1 MSDLYMRLAV
11 RVVELKESFRSQKGQ
26 GMVEYGLILVLVS
39 LVVVVA
45 LGLVGGQLN
54 TTFNSVVTKLTNA

>member
-1 MSDLYMRLAV
+1 MLDLYMRFAV

-54 TTFNSVVTKLTNA
+54 TQFNSVVTKLTNA